1 MVGNITQ
8 PNGLPLANKN
18 SKIYL
23 LDIRSYTWV
32 YTFEPSTSSNPSNS
46 STTSSNPSNSSTT
59 SDPSKTS
66 AKNND
71 STQTSF
77 ASEPNQLTTM
87 KIVIAAIG
95 GVLGTIILIAI
106 GIFGYKMYQ
115 KRQKNDIMRI
125 YGNHGSAT

>member
-8 PNGLPLANKN
+8 PNSYPLANKN
-18 SKIYL
+18 TKIYL

-32 YTFEPSTSSNPSNS
+32 YAFEPSTPPN
-46 STTSSNPSNSSTT
+46 TSSNPSNSSTT

-77 ASEPNQLTTM
+77 ASELNQLTTM

-106 GIFGYKMYQ
+106 GIFGYKMHQ
-115 KRQKNDIMRI
+115 KRQRNDIMRI
-125 YGNHGSAT
+125 YGNHGNVI

>member
-8 PNGLPLANKN
+8 PNGPSFEKQN

-32 YTFEPSTSSNPSNS
+32 YTFEPSTPPNPSSNPSNS
-46 STTSSNPSNSSTT
+46 STTP
-59 SDPSKTS
+59 DPSKTS